1 MCLMPDNLPSKQ
13 KSNNFINL
21 DYNIKL
27 NMINYYLNAILI
39 SNTHTT
45 LNLKIATKVMLTKS
59 TSLDSFIHNSNFN
72 QLEWVYVLLSL
83 N

>member
-1 MCLMPDNLPSKQ
+1 
-13 KSNNFINL
+13 
-21 DYNIKL
+21 
-27 NMINYYLNAILI
+27 MINYYLNAILI

-72 QLEWVYVLLSL
+72 QARMSLCVTFTQLSL
-83 N
+83 YSYRIEYIEYRIEYSYRIE